1 MLKNT
6 GDPMD
11 AMELAKQAK
20 KQNIIDIEV
29 ACIAMKERR
38 GSWQSVIVI
47 ALKSDRR
54 SLSER
59 RKRRKSWTAGKERR
73 KRV

>member
-1 MLKNT
+1 
-6 GDPMD
+6 MD
-11 AMELAKQAK
+11 ALKLTTQAK

-59 RKRRKSWTAGKERR
+59 RKRMRSWSVGKERR
-73 KRV
+73 IRV